1 MDALELLNNSTPTGP
16 LIYQI
21 ADGRLWS
28 ANDARFIDA
37 LPEGATATILS
48 RAEGPVDADYL
59 RRTLEFYGYP
69 VGPEL
74 LTPEEVS
81 AAGLT
86 AAKEERAAAVDAII
100 VTVDGMDFNGDEVSQ
115 SRMTRAV
122 LLAVAFGKDMDTTTT
137 KWVLADDTVAYPTIR
152 QLAQALMLA
161 GEEQTRVW
169 DEPYKEA

>member
-1 MDALELLNNSTPTGP
+1 MYYRISDGRIWSVEDAKFVASP
-16 LIYQI
+16 
-21 ADGRLWS
+21 ADGAEVIDLC
-28 ANDARFIDA
+28 ANGA
-37 LPEGATATILS
+37 LAGTE
-48 RAEGPVDADYL
+48 YL
-59 RRTLEFYGYP
+59 RSTLEFYGYP

-74 LTPEEVS
+74 LTSEEIF
-81 AAGLT
+81 AAEL
-86 AAKEERAAAVDAII
+86 AVAKEERAAAVEAII

-115 SRMTRAV
+115 LRMTRAV

>member
-1 MDALELLNNSTPTGP
+1 MPKYYE
-16 LIYQI
+16 I
-21 ADGRLWS
+21 AGGRLWDVD
-28 ANDARFIDA
+28 AARFVDQA
-37 LPEGATATILS
+37 PEGTEVISLYADGKPAG
-48 RAEGPVDADYL
+48 EDYL
-59 RRTLEFYGYP
+59 RRTLEFYGYV

-81 AAGLT
+81 VAELT
-86 AAKEERAAAVDAII
+86 AAKEERAAAVGALI

-152 QLAQALMLA
+152 QLAKALMLA

>member
-1 MDALELLNNSTPTGP
+1 MF
-16 LIYQI
+16 YQI
-21 ADGRLWS
+21 SDGRLWDV
-28 ANDARFIDA
+28 DAAAFVA
-37 LPEGATATILS
+37 QAPEGAEMEIIPLYADGKP
-48 RAEGPVDADYL
+48 AGEDYL
-59 RRTLEFYGYP
+59 RRTLEFYNYP

-74 LTPEEVS
+74 LTSEEVS
-81 AAGLT
+81 ATELT
-86 AAKEERAAAVDAII
+86 VAKEERAAAVDAII

-169 DEPYKEA
+169 DEPYKEE

>member
-1 MDALELLNNSTPTGP
+1 MF
-16 LIYQI
+16 YQI
-21 ADGRLWS
+21 SDGRLWDV
-28 ANDARFIDA
+28 DAAAFVA
-37 LPEGATATILS
+37 QAPEGAEVIYLYADGKP
-48 RAEGPVDADYL
+48 AGEDYL
-59 RRTLEFYGYP
+59 RRTLAFYGHP

-74 LTPEEVS
+74 MTTEEIS
-81 AAGLT
+81 AAEL
-86 AAKEERAAAVDAII
+86 AVAKEERAAAVDAII

-122 LLAVAFGKDMDTTTT
+122 LLTVAFGKDMDTTTT

-169 DEPYKEA
+169 DEPYKEE